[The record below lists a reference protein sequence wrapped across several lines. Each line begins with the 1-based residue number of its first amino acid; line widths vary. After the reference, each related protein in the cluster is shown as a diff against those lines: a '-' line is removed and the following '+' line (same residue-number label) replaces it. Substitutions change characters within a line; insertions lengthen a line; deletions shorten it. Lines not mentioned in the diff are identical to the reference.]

1 MANKLS
7 DRELNAKLMESL
19 NITTS
24 DAKRAFEELMKEKVE
39 QIRKEVRQEVFEE
52 FAKQAKVDKENIIES
67 VNTVMNKVV
76 ADNQTKNEILKKNL
90 IKEKLSL
97 KEAKENLEKEK
108 MDYAASVKAD
118 FNKKL
123 ADYKA
128 KLDEN
133 LANYKEK
140 LDKKLEET
148 KEDYISKATKFL
160 NDTLKAEVSEL
171 RDDKKNLAESL
182 TKFGKFISDQVSI
195 YAKEHKQEMDSLD
208 NLRVRLVK
216 EHNEKMAEAKKKFF
230 VEAAGKMEKF
240 TNAVVSRELKE
251 FRNDIIESR
260 KKSFGAKLFETFAR
274 EYAVKF
280 FNEDKVVKSML
291 ESVKA
296 NQNKL
301 IATNK
306 ALEKELKESKE
317 QFAKASKLNEGL
329 MRNKIINES
338 VAILAKDKQDMIK
351 NLVKDVPTNKLQES
365 INKYIPMIM
374 NDSSSKKINTN
385 SRVLKEGRKPTILT
399 GETKKRNAMSFENN
413 EGVLNRDLEREIERT
428 IAISKN

>member
-1 MANKLS
+1 MANKLT

-19 NITTS
+19 NITSS

-216 EHNEKMAEAKKKFF
+216 EHNEKLSEAKKKFF
-230 VEAAGKMEKF
+230 TEAAGKMEKF
-240 TNAVVSRELKE
+240 TNAVVTRELKE

-365 INKYIPMIM
+365 IQKYIPMIM

-413 EGVLNRDLEREIERT
+413 ESVLNKDLEREIERT

>member
-1 MANKLS
+1 MAKLS

-19 NITTS
+19 NITS
-24 DAKRAFEELMKEKVE
+24 VDAKKAFEDLMKEKVD

-52 FAKQAKVDKENIIES
+52 FAKQAKVDKENIVES

-76 ADNQTKNEILKKNL
+76 ADNQKKNEILKKNL

-97 KEAKENLEKEK
+97 KEAKDNLEKEK

-118 FNKKL
+118 YNKKL
-123 ADYKA
+123 MAYKN
-128 KLDEN
+128 EM
-133 LANYKEK
+133 
-140 LDKKLEET
+140 DKKLTEA
-148 KEDYISKATKFL
+148 KAQYISKATKFL
-160 NDTLKAEVSEL
+160 NETLKSEVSEL
-171 RDDKKNLAESL
+171 RGDRKQLGEAL
-182 TKFGKFISDQVSI
+182 TKFGKFISDQISI

-216 EHNEKMAEAKKKFF
+216 EQNEKLSETKKKFF
-230 VEAAGKMEKF
+230 TEAAGKMEKF
-240 TNAVVSRELKE
+240 TNAVIARELKE
-251 FRNDIIESR
+251 FRSDIVESR
-260 KKSFGAKLFETFAR
+260 KRQFGAKLFEAFAR

-301 IATNK
+301 LATNK
-306 ALEKELKESKE
+306 SLEKQLKESKE
-317 QFAKASKLNEGL
+317 QIAKTSKLNEGL

-338 VAILAKDKQDMIK
+338 VSILAKEKQDMIK

-374 NDSSSKKINTN
+374 NDSSKKVINTN

-399 GETKKRNAMSFENN
+399 GENKNRNAMSLDN
-413 EGVLNRDLEREIERT
+413 EVLDRDLEKEIERT
-428 IAISKN
+428 IAISKIN

>member
-1 MANKLS
+1 MAKLS

-19 NITTS
+19 NITSS
-24 DAKRAFEELMKEKVE
+24 DAKKAFEDLMKEKVE

-52 FAKQAKVDKENIIES
+52 FAKQAKVDKENIVES

-76 ADNQTKNEILKKNL
+76 ADNQKKNEILKKNL

-118 FNKKL
+118 YNKKL
-123 ADYKA
+123 MAYQNEMNKKLTEAKADYV
-128 KLDEN
+128 
-133 LANYKEK
+133 
-140 LDKKLEET
+140 
-148 KEDYISKATKFL
+148 SKATKFL
-160 NDTLKAEVSEL
+160 NETLKNEVSEL
-171 RDDKKNLAESL
+171 RGDRKQLGEAL
-182 TKFGKFISDQVSI
+182 TKFGKFISDQVAV
-195 YAKEHKQEMDSLD
+195 YAKEHKHEMDSLD

-216 EHNEKMAEAKKKFF
+216 EHNEKLSETKKKFF
-230 VEAAGKMEKF
+230 TEAAGKMEKF
-240 TNAVVSRELKE
+240 TNAVIARELKE
-251 FRNDIIESR
+251 FRSDIIESR
-260 KKSFGAKLFETFAR
+260 KRQFGAKLFEAFAK

-306 ALEKELKESKE
+306 TLEKQLKESKE
-317 QFAKASKLNEGL
+317 QNAKATKINEGL

-338 VAILAKDKQDMIK
+338 VSILAKDKQDMIK
-351 NLVKDVPTNKLQES
+351 NLVKDVPTEKLQES

-374 NDSSSKKINTN
+374 NDSGKKQINN
-385 SRVLKEGRKPTILT
+385 NRVLKEGRKPTILT
-399 GETKKRNAMSFENN
+399 GEKQKNRNAMSFDNN
-413 EGVLNRDLEREIERT
+413 EVLDKDLEREIERT
-428 IAISKN
+428 IAISKI

>member
-1 MANKLS
+1 MANKLT

-123 ADYKA
+123 TDYKA

-365 INKYIPMIM
+365 IQKYIPMIM

-399 GETKKRNAMSFENN
+399 GETKKRNAMSFESN
-413 EGVLNRDLEREIERT
+413 EGLNKDLEREIERT

>member
-1 MANKLS
+1 MAKLS

-19 NITTS
+19 NITSS
-24 DAKRAFEELMKEKVE
+24 DAKKAFEDLMKEKVE

-52 FAKQAKVDKENIIES
+52 FAKQAKVDKENIVES

-76 ADNQTKNEILKKNL
+76 ADNQKKNEILKKNL

-108 MDYAASVKAD
+108 MDYVASVKAD
-118 FNKKL
+118 YNKKL
-123 ADYKA
+123 MAYQNEMNKKLTEAKADYV
-128 KLDEN
+128 
-133 LANYKEK
+133 
-140 LDKKLEET
+140 
-148 KEDYISKATKFL
+148 SKATKFL
-160 NDTLKAEVSEL
+160 NETLKNEVSEL
-171 RDDKKNLAESL
+171 RGDRKQLGEAL
-182 TKFGKFISDQVSI
+182 TKFGKFISDQVAV
-195 YAKEHKQEMDSLD
+195 YAKEHKHEMDSLD

-216 EHNEKMAEAKKKFF
+216 EHNEKLSETKKKFF
-230 VEAAGKMEKF
+230 TEAAGKMEKF
-240 TNAVVSRELKE
+240 TNAVIARELKE
-251 FRNDIIESR
+251 FRSDIVESR
-260 KKSFGAKLFETFAR
+260 KRQFGAKLFEAFAK

-306 ALEKELKESKE
+306 TLEKQLKESKE
-317 QFAKASKLNEGL
+317 QNAKATKINEGL

-338 VAILAKDKQDMIK
+338 VSILAKDKQDMIK
-351 NLVKDVPTNKLQES
+351 NLVKDVPTEKLQES

-374 NDSSSKKINTN
+374 NDSGKKQINN
-385 SRVLKEGRKPTILT
+385 NRVLKEGRKPTILT
-399 GETKKRNAMSFENN
+399 GEKQKNRNAMSFDNN
-413 EGVLNRDLEREIERT
+413 EVLDKDLEREIERT
-428 IAISKN
+428 IAISKI

>member
-1 MANKLS
+1 MAKLS

-19 NITTS
+19 NITSS
-24 DAKRAFEELMKEKVE
+24 DAKKAFEDLMKEKVE
-39 QIRKEVRQEVFEE
+39 EIRKEVRQEVFEE
-52 FAKQAKVDKENIIES
+52 FAKQAKIDKQNIVES

-76 ADNQTKNEILKKNL
+76 ADNQKKNEILKKNL

-108 MDYAASVKAD
+108 MDYAASIKAD

-123 ADYKA
+123 MAYQNEMNKKLTEAKADYV
-128 KLDEN
+128 
-133 LANYKEK
+133 
-140 LDKKLEET
+140 
-148 KEDYISKATKFL
+148 SKATKFL
-160 NDTLKAEVSEL
+160 NETLKNEVSEL
-171 RDDKKNLAESL
+171 RDDRKQLSEAL
-182 TKFGKFISDQVSI
+182 TKFGKFISDQISL
-195 YAKEHKQEMDSLD
+195 YAKDHKNEMDKLD

-216 EHNEKMAEAKKKFF
+216 EHNEKLSDAKKKFYT
-230 VEAAGKMEKF
+230 EAAGKMEKF
-240 TNAVVSRELKE
+240 TNAVIARELKE
-251 FRNDIIESR
+251 FRSDIVESR
-260 KKSFGAKLFETFAR
+260 KRAFGAKLFEAFAK

-306 ALEKELKESKE
+306 TLEKQLKESKE
-317 QFAKASKLNEGL
+317 QNAKATKINEGL

-338 VAILAKDKQDMIK
+338 VSILAKDKQDMIK
-351 NLVKDVPTNKLQES
+351 NLVKDVPTEKLQES

-374 NDSSSKKINTN
+374 NDSGKKQINN
-385 SRVLKEGRKPTILT
+385 NRVLKEGRKPTILT
-399 GETKKRNAMSFENN
+399 GEKQKNRNAMSFDNN
-413 EGVLNRDLEREIERT
+413 EVLDKDLEREIERT
-428 IAISKN
+428 IAISKI

>member
-1 MANKLS
+1 MAKLS

-19 NITTS
+19 NITSS
-24 DAKRAFEELMKEKVE
+24 DAKKAFEDLMKEKVE

-52 FAKQAKVDKENIIES
+52 FAKQAKVDKENIVES

-76 ADNQTKNEILKKNL
+76 ADNQKKNEILKKNL

-118 FNKKL
+118 YNKKL
-123 ADYKA
+123 MAYQNEMNKKLTEAKADYV
-128 KLDEN
+128 
-133 LANYKEK
+133 
-140 LDKKLEET
+140 
-148 KEDYISKATKFL
+148 SKATKFL
-160 NDTLKAEVSEL
+160 NETLKNEVSEL
-171 RDDKKNLAESL
+171 RGDRKQLGEAL
-182 TKFGKFISDQVSI
+182 TKFGKFISDQVAV
-195 YAKEHKQEMDSLD
+195 YAKEHKHEMDSLD

-216 EHNEKMAEAKKKFF
+216 EHNEKLSETKKKFF
-230 VEAAGKMEKF
+230 TEAAGKMEKF
-240 TNAVVSRELKE
+240 TNAVIARELKE
-251 FRNDIIESR
+251 FRSDIVESR
-260 KKSFGAKLFETFAR
+260 KRQFGAKLFEAFAK

-306 ALEKELKESKE
+306 TLEKQLKESKE
-317 QFAKASKLNEGL
+317 QNAKATKINEGL

-338 VAILAKDKQDMIK
+338 VSILAKDKQDMIK
-351 NLVKDVPTNKLQES
+351 NLVKDVPTEKLQES

-374 NDSSSKKINTN
+374 NDSGKKQINN
-385 SRVLKEGRKPTILT
+385 NRVLKEGRKPTILT
-399 GETKKRNAMSFENN
+399 GEKQKNRNAMSFDNN
-413 EGVLNRDLEREIERT
+413 EVLDKDLEREIERT
-428 IAISKN
+428 IAISKI

>member
-1 MANKLS
+1 MAKLS

-19 NITTS
+19 NIS
-24 DAKRAFEELMKEKVE
+24 SADAKKAFEDLMKEKVE

-52 FAKQAKVDKENIIES
+52 FAKQAKVDKENIVES

-76 ADNQTKNEILKKNL
+76 ADNQKKNEILKKNL
-90 IKEKLSL
+90 IKEKLAL
-97 KEAKENLEKEK
+97 KEAKDNLEKEK

-123 ADYKA
+123 MVYKN
-128 KLDEN
+128 EM
-133 LANYKEK
+133 
-140 LDKKLEET
+140 DKKLTEA
-148 KEDYISKATKFL
+148 KADYISKATKFL
-160 NDTLKAEVSEL
+160 NETLKSEVSEL
-171 RDDKKNLAESL
+171 RGDRKQLGEAL
-182 TKFGKFISDQVSI
+182 TKFGKFISDQVAI
-195 YAKEHKQEMDSLD
+195 YAKQHKQEMDSLD

-216 EHNEKMAEAKKKFF
+216 EHNEKLSETKKKFF
-230 VEAAGKMEKF
+230 AEAANKMEKF
-240 TNAVVSRELKE
+240 TNAVIARELKE
-251 FRNDIIESR
+251 FRSDIVESR
-260 KKSFGAKLFETFAR
+260 KRQFGAKLFEAFAR

-306 ALEKELKESKE
+306 SLEKQLKESKE
-317 QFAKASKLNEGL
+317 QVAKTSKLNEGL
-329 MRNKIINES
+329 MRNKIINEAVS
-338 VAILAKDKQDMIK
+338 ILAKDKQDMIK

-374 NDSSSKKINTN
+374 NDSSKKVINTN

-399 GETKKRNAMSFENN
+399 GENKNRNAMSFDDE
-413 EGVLNRDLEREIERT
+413 VLSKDLEKEIERT
-428 IAISKN
+428 IAISKIN

>member
-1 MANKLS
+1 MAKLS

-19 NITTS
+19 NIS
-24 DAKRAFEELMKEKVE
+24 SADAKKAFEDLMKEKVE

-52 FAKQAKVDKENIIES
+52 FAKQAKVDKENIVES

-76 ADNQTKNEILKKNL
+76 ADNQKKNEILKKNL
-90 IKEKLSL
+90 IKEKLAL
-97 KEAKENLEKEK
+97 KEAKDNLEKEK

-123 ADYKA
+123 MAYKN
-128 KLDEN
+128 EM
-133 LANYKEK
+133 
-140 LDKKLEET
+140 DKKLTEA
-148 KEDYISKATKFL
+148 KADYISKATKFL
-160 NDTLKAEVSEL
+160 NETLKSEVSEL
-171 RDDKKNLAESL
+171 RGDRKQLGEAL
-182 TKFGKFISDQVSI
+182 TKFGKFISDQVAI
-195 YAKEHKQEMDSLD
+195 YAKQHKQEMDSLD

-216 EHNEKMAEAKKKFF
+216 EHNEKLSETKKKFF
-230 VEAAGKMEKF
+230 AEAANKMEKF
-240 TNAVVSRELKE
+240 TNAVIARELKE
-251 FRNDIIESR
+251 FRSDIVESR
-260 KKSFGAKLFETFAR
+260 KRQFGAKLFEAFAR

-306 ALEKELKESKE
+306 SLEKQLKESKE
-317 QFAKASKLNEGL
+317 QVAKTSKLNEGL

-338 VAILAKDKQDMIK
+338 VSILAKDKQDMIK

-374 NDSSSKKINTN
+374 NDSSKKVINTN

-399 GETKKRNAMSFENN
+399 GENKNRNAMSFDDE
-413 EGVLNRDLEREIERT
+413 VLSKDLEKEIERT
-428 IAISKN
+428 IAISKIN

>member
-1 MANKLS
+1 
-7 DRELNAKLMESL
+7 MESL
-19 NITTS
+19 NITSS
-24 DAKRAFEELMKEKVE
+24 DAKKAFEDLMKEKVE

-52 FAKQAKVDKENIIES
+52 FAKQAKVDKENIVES

-76 ADNQTKNEILKKNL
+76 ADNQKKNEILKKNL

-97 KEAKENLEKEK
+97 KEAKDNLEKEK

-118 FNKKL
+118 YNKKL
-123 ADYKA
+123 MAYKN
-128 KLDEN
+128 EM
-133 LANYKEK
+133 
-140 LDKKLEET
+140 DKKLTEA
-148 KEDYISKATKFL
+148 KAQYISKATKFL
-160 NDTLKAEVSEL
+160 NETLKSEVSEL
-171 RDDKKNLAESL
+171 RGDRKQLGEAL
-182 TKFGKFISDQVSI
+182 TKFGKFISDQISI

-216 EHNEKMAEAKKKFF
+216 EQNEKLSETKKKFF
-230 VEAAGKMEKF
+230 TEAAGKMEKF
-240 TNAVVSRELKE
+240 TNAVIARELKE
-251 FRNDIIESR
+251 FRSDIVESR
-260 KKSFGAKLFETFAR
+260 KRQFGAKLFEAFAK

-306 ALEKELKESKE
+306 TLEKQLKESKE
-317 QFAKASKLNEGL
+317 QNAKATKINEGL

-338 VAILAKDKQDMIK
+338 VSILAKDKQDMIK
-351 NLVKDVPTNKLQES
+351 NLVKDVPTEKLQES

-374 NDSSSKKINTN
+374 NDSGKKQINN
-385 SRVLKEGRKPTILT
+385 NRVLKEGRKPTILT
-399 GETKKRNAMSFENN
+399 GEKQKNRNAMSFDNN
-413 EGVLNRDLEREIERT
+413 EVLDKDLEREIERT
-428 IAISKN
+428 IAISKI

>member
-1 MANKLS
+1 MAKLS

-19 NITTS
+19 NITSS
-24 DAKRAFEELMKEKVE
+24 DAKKAFEDLMKEKVE

-52 FAKQAKVDKENIIES
+52 FAKQAKVDKENIVES

-76 ADNQTKNEILKKNL
+76 ADNQKKNEILKKNL

-97 KEAKENLEKEK
+97 KEAKDNLEKEK

-118 FNKKL
+118 YNKKL
-123 ADYKA
+123 MAYKN
-128 KLDEN
+128 EM
-133 LANYKEK
+133 
-140 LDKKLEET
+140 DKKLTEA
-148 KEDYISKATKFL
+148 KAQYISKATKFL
-160 NDTLKAEVSEL
+160 NETLKSEVSEL
-171 RDDKKNLAESL
+171 RGDRKQLGEAL
-182 TKFGKFISDQVSI
+182 TKFGKFISDQISI

-216 EHNEKMAEAKKKFF
+216 EQNEKLSETKKKFF
-230 VEAAGKMEKF
+230 TEAAGKMEKF
-240 TNAVVSRELKE
+240 TNAVIARELKE
-251 FRNDIIESR
+251 FRSDIVESR
-260 KKSFGAKLFETFAR
+260 KRQFGAKLFEAFAR

-301 IATNK
+301 LATNK
-306 ALEKELKESKE
+306 SLEKQLKESKE
-317 QFAKASKLNEGL
+317 QIAKTSKLNEGL

-338 VAILAKDKQDMIK
+338 VSILAKEKQDMIK

-374 NDSSSKKINTN
+374 NDSSKKVINTN

-399 GETKKRNAMSFENN
+399 GENKNRNAMSLDN
-413 EGVLNRDLEREIERT
+413 EVLDRDLEKEIERT
-428 IAISKN
+428 IAISKIN

>member
-1 MANKLS
+1 MANKLT

-19 NITTS
+19 NITSS

-216 EHNEKMAEAKKKFF
+216 EHNEKLSEAKKKFF
-230 VEAAGKMEKF
+230 TEAAGKMEKF
-240 TNAVVSRELKE
+240 TNAVVNRELKE

-365 INKYIPMIM
+365 IQKYIPMIM

-413 EGVLNRDLEREIERT
+413 ESVLNKDLEREIERT

>member
-1 MANKLS
+1 MAKLS

-19 NITTS
+19 NITS
-24 DAKRAFEELMKEKVE
+24 ADAKKAFEDLMKEKVAE
-39 QIRKEVRQEVFEE
+39 IRKEVRQEVFEE
-52 FAKQAKVDKENIIES
+52 FAKQAKVDKENIVES

-76 ADNQTKNEILKKNL
+76 ADNQKKNEILKKNL

-97 KEAKENLEKEK
+97 KEAKDNLEKEK

-118 FNKKL
+118 YNKKL
-123 ADYKA
+123 MAYKN
-128 KLDEN
+128 EM
-133 LANYKEK
+133 
-140 LDKKLEET
+140 DKKLTEA
-148 KEDYISKATKFL
+148 KAQYISKATKFL
-160 NDTLKAEVSEL
+160 NETLKSEVSEL
-171 RDDKKNLAESL
+171 RGDRKQLGEAL
-182 TKFGKFISDQVSI
+182 TKFGKFISDQISI

-216 EHNEKMAEAKKKFF
+216 EQNEKLSESKKKFF
-230 VEAAGKMEKF
+230 TEAAGKMEKF
-240 TNAVVSRELKE
+240 TNAVIARELKE
-251 FRNDIIESR
+251 FRSDIVESR
-260 KKSFGAKLFETFAR
+260 KHQFGAKLFEAFAR

-301 IATNK
+301 LATNK
-306 ALEKELKESKE
+306 SLEKQLKESKE
-317 QFAKASKLNEGL
+317 QIAKTSKLNEGL

-338 VAILAKDKQDMIK
+338 VSILAKEKQDMIK

-374 NDSSSKKINTN
+374 NDSSKKVINTN

-399 GETKKRNAMSFENN
+399 GENKNRNAMSLDN
-413 EGVLNRDLEREIERT
+413 EVLDRDLEKEIERT
-428 IAISKN
+428 IAISKIN

>member
-1 MANKLS
+1 MAKLS

-19 NITTS
+19 NITSS
-24 DAKRAFEELMKEKVE
+24 DAKKAFEDLMKEKVE

-52 FAKQAKVDKENIIES
+52 FAKQAKVDKENIVES

-76 ADNQTKNEILKKNL
+76 ADNQKKNEILKKNL

-118 FNKKL
+118 YNKKL
-123 ADYKA
+123 MAYQNEMNKKLTEAKADYV
-128 KLDEN
+128 
-133 LANYKEK
+133 
-140 LDKKLEET
+140 
-148 KEDYISKATKFL
+148 SKATKFL
-160 NDTLKAEVSEL
+160 NETLKNEVSEL
-171 RDDKKNLAESL
+171 RGDRKQLGEAL
-182 TKFGKFISDQVSI
+182 TKFGKFISDQVAV
-195 YAKEHKQEMDSLD
+195 YAKEHKHEMDSLD

-216 EHNEKMAEAKKKFF
+216 EHNEKLSETKKKFF
-230 VEAAGKMEKF
+230 TEAAGKMEKF
-240 TNAVVSRELKE
+240 TNAVIARELKE
-251 FRNDIIESR
+251 FRSDIVESR
-260 KKSFGAKLFETFAR
+260 KRQFGAKLFEAFAK

-306 ALEKELKESKE
+306 TLEKQLKESKE
-317 QFAKASKLNEGL
+317 QNAKATKINEGL

-338 VAILAKDKQDMIK
+338 VSILAKDKQDMIK
-351 NLVKDVPTNKLQES
+351 NLVKDVPTEKLQES

-374 NDSSSKKINTN
+374 NDSGKKQINN
-385 SRVLKEGRKPTILT
+385 NRVLKEGRKPTILT
-399 GETKKRNAMSFENN
+399 GEKQKNRNAISFDNN
-413 EGVLNRDLEREIERT
+413 EVLDKDLEREIERT
-428 IAISKN
+428 IAISKI

>member
-1 MANKLS
+1 MAKLS

-19 NITTS
+19 NITSS
-24 DAKRAFEELMKEKVE
+24 DAKKAFEDLMKEKVE

-52 FAKQAKVDKENIIES
+52 FAKQAKVDKENIVES

-76 ADNQTKNEILKKNL
+76 ADNQKKNEILKKNL

-118 FNKKL
+118 YNKKL
-123 ADYKA
+123 MAYQNEMNKKLTEAKADYV
-128 KLDEN
+128 
-133 LANYKEK
+133 
-140 LDKKLEET
+140 
-148 KEDYISKATKFL
+148 SKATKFL
-160 NDTLKAEVSEL
+160 NETLKNEVSEL
-171 RDDKKNLAESL
+171 RGDRKQLGEAL
-182 TKFGKFISDQVSI
+182 TKFGKFISDQVAV
-195 YAKEHKQEMDSLD
+195 YAKEHKHEMDSLD

-216 EHNEKMAEAKKKFF
+216 EHNEKLSETKKKFF
-230 VEAAGKMEKF
+230 TEAAGKMEKF
-240 TNAVVSRELKE
+240 TNAVIARELKE
-251 FRNDIIESR
+251 FRSDIVESR
-260 KKSFGAKLFETFAR
+260 KRQFGAKLFEAFAK

-306 ALEKELKESKE
+306 TLEKQLKESME
-317 QFAKASKLNEGL
+317 QNAKATKINEGL

-338 VAILAKDKQDMIK
+338 VSILAKDKQDMIK
-351 NLVKDVPTNKLQES
+351 NLVKDVPTEKLQES

-374 NDSSSKKINTN
+374 NDSGKKQINN
-385 SRVLKEGRKPTILT
+385 NRVLKEGRKPTILT
-399 GETKKRNAMSFENN
+399 GEKQKNRNAISFDNN
-413 EGVLNRDLEREIERT
+413 EVLDKDLEREIERT
-428 IAISKN
+428 IAISKI

>member
-1 MANKLS
+1 MANKLT

-19 NITTS
+19 NITS
-24 DAKRAFEELMKEKVE
+24 ADAKKAFEDLMKEKVE

-52 FAKQAKVDKENIIES
+52 FAKQAKVDKENIVES

-76 ADNQTKNEILKKNL
+76 ADNQKKNEILKKNL

-97 KEAKENLEKEK
+97 KEAKDNLEKEK
-108 MDYAASVKAD
+108 MDYAASVRAD

-123 ADYKA
+123 NAYKA
-128 KLDEN
+128 EM
-133 LANYKEK
+133 
-140 LDKKLEET
+140 DKKLTEA
-148 KEDYISKATKFL
+148 KADYIVKATKFL

-171 RDDKKNLAESL
+171 RQDKKQLGEAL
-182 TKFGKFISDQVSI
+182 TKFGKFISDQVSV

-216 EHNEKMAEAKKKFF
+216 EHNEKMAETKKKFF
-230 VEAAGKMEKF
+230 TEAANKMEKF
-240 TNAVVSRELKE
+240 TNAVIARELKE
-251 FRNDIIESR
+251 FRSDIIESR
-260 KKSFGAKLFETFAR
+260 KKSFGAKLFEAFAR

-306 ALEKELKESKE
+306 TLEKQLKESKE
-317 QFAKASKLNEGL
+317 QVAKTSKLNESL
-329 MRNKIINES
+329 MRNKIINENVS
-338 VAILAKDKQDMIK
+338 ILAKDKQDMIK
-351 NLVKDVPTNKLQES
+351 NLVKDVPTEKLQES
-365 INKYIPMIM
+365 INKYVPMIM

-399 GETKKRNAMSFENN
+399 GETKRRNAMSLDN
-413 EGVLNRDLEREIERT
+413 EVLSKDLEQEIERA
-428 IAISKN
+428 IAISKD

>member
-1 MANKLS
+1 MAKLS

-19 NITTS
+19 NITS
-24 DAKRAFEELMKEKVE
+24 ADAKKAFEDLMKEKVD

-52 FAKQAKVDKENIIES
+52 FAKQAKVDKENIVES

-76 ADNQTKNEILKKNL
+76 ADNQKKNEILKKNL

-97 KEAKENLEKEK
+97 KEAKDNLEKEK

-118 FNKKL
+118 YNKKL
-123 ADYKA
+123 MAYKN
-128 KLDEN
+128 EM
-133 LANYKEK
+133 
-140 LDKKLEET
+140 DKKLTEA
-148 KEDYISKATKFL
+148 KAQYISKATKFL
-160 NDTLKAEVSEL
+160 NETLKSEVSEL
-171 RDDKKNLAESL
+171 RGDRKQLGEAL
-182 TKFGKFISDQVSI
+182 TKFGKFISDQISI

-216 EHNEKMAEAKKKFF
+216 EQNEKLSETKKKFF
-230 VEAAGKMEKF
+230 TEAAGKMEKF
-240 TNAVVSRELKE
+240 TNAVIARELKE
-251 FRNDIIESR
+251 FRSDIVESR
-260 KKSFGAKLFETFAR
+260 KRQFGAKLFEAFAR

-301 IATNK
+301 LATNK
-306 ALEKELKESKE
+306 SLEKQLKESKE
-317 QFAKASKLNEGL
+317 QIAKTSKLNEGL

-338 VAILAKDKQDMIK
+338 VSILAKEKQDMIK

-374 NDSSSKKINTN
+374 NDSSKKVINTN

-399 GETKKRNAMSFENN
+399 GENKNRNAMSLDN
-413 EGVLNRDLEREIERT
+413 EVLDRDLEKEIERT
-428 IAISKN
+428 IAISKIN

>member
-1 MANKLS
+1 MAKLS

-19 NITTS
+19 NITSS
-24 DAKRAFEELMKEKVE
+24 DAKKAFEDLMKEKVE

-52 FAKQAKVDKENIIES
+52 FAKQAKVDKENIVES

-76 ADNQTKNEILKKNL
+76 ADNQKKNEILKKNL

-97 KEAKENLEKEK
+97 KEAKDNLEKEK

-118 FNKKL
+118 YNKKL
-123 ADYKA
+123 MAYKN
-128 KLDEN
+128 EM
-133 LANYKEK
+133 
-140 LDKKLEET
+140 DKKLTEA
-148 KEDYISKATKFL
+148 KAQYISKATKFL
-160 NDTLKAEVSEL
+160 NETLKSEVSEL
-171 RDDKKNLAESL
+171 RGDRKQLGEAL
-182 TKFGKFISDQVSI
+182 TKFGKFISDQISI

-216 EHNEKMAEAKKKFF
+216 EQNEKLSESKKKFF
-230 VEAAGKMEKF
+230 TEAAGKMEKF
-240 TNAVVSRELKE
+240 TNAVIARELKE
-251 FRNDIIESR
+251 FRSDIVESR
-260 KKSFGAKLFETFAR
+260 KRQFGAKLFEAFAR

-301 IATNK
+301 LATNK
-306 ALEKELKESKE
+306 SLEKQLKESKE
-317 QFAKASKLNEGL
+317 QIAKTSKLNEGL

-338 VAILAKDKQDMIK
+338 VSILAKEKQDMIK

-374 NDSSSKKINTN
+374 NDSSKKVINTN

-399 GETKKRNAMSFENN
+399 GENKNRNAMSLDN
-413 EGVLNRDLEREIERT
+413 EVLDRDLEKEIERT
-428 IAISKN
+428 IAISKIN

>member
-1 MANKLS
+1 MAKLS

-19 NITTS
+19 NITSS
-24 DAKRAFEELMKEKVE
+24 DAKKAFEDLMKEKVE
-39 QIRKEVRQEVFEE
+39 EIRKEVRQEVFEE
-52 FAKQAKVDKENIIES
+52 FAKQAKIDKQNIVES

-76 ADNQTKNEILKKNL
+76 ADNQKKNEILKKNL

-108 MDYAASVKAD
+108 MDYVASIKAD

-123 ADYKA
+123 MAYQNEMNKKLTEAKADYV
-128 KLDEN
+128 
-133 LANYKEK
+133 
-140 LDKKLEET
+140 
-148 KEDYISKATKFL
+148 SKATKFL
-160 NDTLKAEVSEL
+160 NETLKNEVSEL
-171 RDDKKNLAESL
+171 RGDRKQLSEAL
-182 TKFGKFISDQVSI
+182 TKFGKFISDQVSL
-195 YAKEHKQEMDSLD
+195 YAKDHKNEMDKLD

-216 EHNEKMAEAKKKFF
+216 EHNEKLSDAKKKFYT
-230 VEAAGKMEKF
+230 EAAGKMEKF
-240 TNAVVSRELKE
+240 TNAVIARELKE
-251 FRNDIIESR
+251 FRSDIVESR
-260 KKSFGAKLFETFAR
+260 KRAFGAKLFEAFAK

-306 ALEKELKESKE
+306 TLEKQLKESKE
-317 QFAKASKLNEGL
+317 QNAKATKINEGL

-338 VAILAKDKQDMIK
+338 VSILAKDKQDMIK
-351 NLVKDVPTNKLQES
+351 NLVKDVPTEKLQES

-374 NDSSSKKINTN
+374 NDSGKKQINN
-385 SRVLKEGRKPTILT
+385 NRVLKEGRKPTILT
-399 GETKKRNAMSFENN
+399 GEKQKNRNAMSFDNN
-413 EGVLNRDLEREIERT
+413 EVLDKDLEREIERT
-428 IAISKN
+428 IAISKI

>member
-1 MANKLS
+1 
-7 DRELNAKLMESL
+7 
-19 NITTS
+19 
-24 DAKRAFEELMKEKVE
+24 MKEKVE

-52 FAKQAKVDKENIIES
+52 FAKQAKVDKENIVES

-76 ADNQTKNEILKKNL
+76 ADNQKKNEILKKNL

-118 FNKKL
+118 HNKKL
-123 ADYKA
+123 MAYQNEMNKKLTEAKADYV
-128 KLDEN
+128 
-133 LANYKEK
+133 
-140 LDKKLEET
+140 
-148 KEDYISKATKFL
+148 SKATKFL
-160 NDTLKAEVSEL
+160 NETLKNEVSEL
-171 RDDKKNLAESL
+171 RGDRKQLGEAL
-182 TKFGKFISDQVSI
+182 TKFGKFISDQVAV
-195 YAKEHKQEMDSLD
+195 YAKEHKHEMDSLD

-216 EHNEKMAEAKKKFF
+216 EHNEKLSETKKKFF
-230 VEAAGKMEKF
+230 TEAAGKMEKF
-240 TNAVVSRELKE
+240 TNAVIARELKE
-251 FRNDIIESR
+251 FRSDIVESR
-260 KKSFGAKLFETFAR
+260 KRQFGAKLFEAFAK

-306 ALEKELKESKE
+306 TLEKQLKESKE
-317 QFAKASKLNEGL
+317 QNAKATKINEGL

-338 VAILAKDKQDMIK
+338 VSILAKDKQDMIK
-351 NLVKDVPTNKLQES
+351 NLVKDVPTEKLQES

-374 NDSSSKKINTN
+374 NDSGKKQINN
-385 SRVLKEGRKPTILT
+385 NRVLKEGRKPTILT
-399 GETKKRNAMSFENN
+399 GEKQKNRNAMSFDNN
-413 EGVLNRDLEREIERT
+413 EVLDKDLEREIERT
-428 IAISKN
+428 IAISKI

>member
-1 MANKLS
+1 MANKLT

-24 DAKRAFEELMKEKVE
+24 DAKKAFEDLMKEKVE

-52 FAKQAKVDKENIIES
+52 FSKQAKVDKENIVES

-76 ADNQTKNEILKKNL
+76 ADNQKKNEILKKNL

-97 KEAKENLEKEK
+97 KEAKDNLEKEK
-108 MDYAASVKAD
+108 MDYVASIKAD
-118 FNKKL
+118 YNKKL
-123 ADYKA
+123 NAYKS
-128 KLDEN
+128 EM
-133 LANYKEK
+133 
-140 LDKKLEET
+140 DKKLTEA
-148 KEDYISKATKFL
+148 KADYIVKATKFL
-160 NDTLKAEVSEL
+160 NETLKNEVSEL
-171 RDDKKNLAESL
+171 RQDKKQLGEAL
-182 TKFGKFISDQVSI
+182 TKFGNFISDQISV
-195 YAKEHKQEMDSLD
+195 YAKEQKQELNKLD
-208 NLRVRLVK
+208 ALRVRLVK
-216 EHNEKMAEAKKKFF
+216 EHNEKMAETKKKFF
-230 VEAAGKMEKF
+230 TEAANKMEKF
-240 TNAVVSRELKE
+240 TNAVIARELKE
-251 FRNDIIESR
+251 FRSDIIESR
-260 KKSFGAKLFETFAR
+260 KRQFGAKLFEAFAR

-301 IATNK
+301 IASNK
-306 ALEKELKESKE
+306 SLEKQLKETKE
-317 QFAKASKLNEGL
+317 QAVKTSKINESL

-338 VAILAKDKQDMIK
+338 VSILAKDKQDMIK
-351 NLVKDVPTNKLQES
+351 NLVKDVPTEKLQES

-374 NDSSSKKINTN
+374 NDSGKKQINTN

-399 GETKKRNAMSFENN
+399 GENKKRNAMSFDD
-413 EGVLNRDLEREIERT
+413 GVLSKDLEQEIERA

>member
-1 MANKLS
+1 MAKLS

-19 NITTS
+19 NITSS
-24 DAKRAFEELMKEKVE
+24 DAKKAFEDLMKEKVE

-52 FAKQAKVDKENIIES
+52 FAKQAKVDKENIVES

-76 ADNQTKNEILKKNL
+76 ADNQKKNEILKKNL

-97 KEAKENLEKEK
+97 KEAKDNLEKEK

-118 FNKKL
+118 YNKKL
-123 ADYKA
+123 MAYQNEMNKKLTEAKADYV
-128 KLDEN
+128 
-133 LANYKEK
+133 
-140 LDKKLEET
+140 
-148 KEDYISKATKFL
+148 SKATKFL
-160 NDTLKAEVSEL
+160 NETLKNEVSEL
-171 RDDKKNLAESL
+171 RGDRKQLGEAL
-182 TKFGKFISDQVSI
+182 TKFGKFISDQVAV
-195 YAKEHKQEMDSLD
+195 YAKEHKHEMDSLD

-216 EHNEKMAEAKKKFF
+216 EHNEKLSETKKKFF
-230 VEAAGKMEKF
+230 TEAAGKMEKF
-240 TNAVVSRELKE
+240 TNAVIARELKE
-251 FRNDIIESR
+251 FRSDIVESR
-260 KKSFGAKLFETFAR
+260 KRQFGAKLFEAFAK

-306 ALEKELKESKE
+306 TLEKQLKESKE
-317 QFAKASKLNEGL
+317 QNAKATKINEGL

-338 VAILAKDKQDMIK
+338 VSILAKDKQDMIK
-351 NLVKDVPTNKLQES
+351 NLVKDVPTEKLQES

-374 NDSSSKKINTN
+374 NDSGKKQINN
-385 SRVLKEGRKPTILT
+385 NRVLKEGRKPTILT
-399 GETKKRNAMSFENN
+399 GEKQKNRNAMSFDNN
-413 EGVLNRDLEREIERT
+413 EVLDKDLEREIERT
-428 IAISKN
+428 IAISKIN

>member
-1 MANKLS
+1 MAKLS

-19 NITTS
+19 NITSS
-24 DAKRAFEELMKEKVE
+24 DAKKAFEDLMKEKVE
-39 QIRKEVRQEVFEE
+39 EIRKEVRQEVFEE
-52 FAKQAKVDKENIIES
+52 FAKQAKIDKQNIVES

-76 ADNQTKNEILKKNL
+76 ADNQKKNEILKKNL

-108 MDYAASVKAD
+108 MDYVASIKAD

-123 ADYKA
+123 MAYQNEMNKKLTEAKADYV
-128 KLDEN
+128 
-133 LANYKEK
+133 
-140 LDKKLEET
+140 
-148 KEDYISKATKFL
+148 SKATKFL
-160 NDTLKAEVSEL
+160 NETLKNEVSEL
-171 RDDKKNLAESL
+171 RGDRKQLSEAL
-182 TKFGKFISDQVSI
+182 TKFGKFISDQVSL
-195 YAKEHKQEMDSLD
+195 YAKDHKNEMDKLD

-216 EHNEKMAEAKKKFF
+216 EHNEKLSNAKKKFYT
-230 VEAAGKMEKF
+230 EAAGKMEKF
-240 TNAVVSRELKE
+240 TNAVIARELKE
-251 FRNDIIESR
+251 FRSDIVESR
-260 KKSFGAKLFETFAR
+260 KRQFGAKLFEAFAK

-306 ALEKELKESKE
+306 TLEKQLKESKE
-317 QFAKASKLNEGL
+317 QNAKATKINEGL

-338 VAILAKDKQDMIK
+338 VSILAKDKQDMIK
-351 NLVKDVPTNKLQES
+351 NLVKDVPTEKLQES

-374 NDSSSKKINTN
+374 NDSGKKQINN
-385 SRVLKEGRKPTILT
+385 NRVLKEGRKPTILT
-399 GETKKRNAMSFENN
+399 GEKQKNRNAMSFDNN
-413 EGVLNRDLEREIERT
+413 EVLDKDLEREIERT
-428 IAISKN
+428 IAISKI